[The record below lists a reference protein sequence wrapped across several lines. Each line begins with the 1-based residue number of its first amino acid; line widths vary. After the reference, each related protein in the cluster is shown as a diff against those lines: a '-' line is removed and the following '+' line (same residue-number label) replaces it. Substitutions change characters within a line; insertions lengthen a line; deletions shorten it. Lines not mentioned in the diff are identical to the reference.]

1 VAPVDRSLRGSDEAL
16 LLAPGPRLV
25 VLAPE
30 PLRGRHF
37 WLSGA
42 AQGIGRAPGNDIRL
56 DEDGVAGHHALIY
69 QVDSVVL
76 IEDAGSELGV
86 QVNGARIT
94 SAVALQPG
102 DRVRLGRV
110 ELQLLGAA
118 VPTQRGSTELTQRG
132 STETPPGAP
141 RADQRRWGRAAARAG
156 MTLACLGG
164 AIAGY
169 ALVRYLQA
177 FLKLFDSFQLG
188 EAPDFGGVWA
198 GLVPLF
204 IAGAAVHCLGLVLI
218 VAGVLM
224 KRGVPLHP
232 NGTVS
237 ASR

>member
-69 QVDSVVL
+69 QVDSAVF
-76 IEDAGSELGV
+76 IEDAGAELGV
-86 QVNGARIT
+86 HVNGARIT

-118 VPTQRGSTELTQRG
+118 VPTQRGSTETL
-132 STETPPGAP
+132 PGAP
-141 RADQRRWGRAAARAG
+141 RVNQRRRGRAAARAG
-156 MTLACLGG
+156 MALACLGG

-177 FLKLFDSFQLG
+177 FLSSSTPSSWARPPTSAGCGRGLFRCSSL
-188 EAPDFGGVWA
+188 ARR
-198 GLVPLF
+198 
-204 IAGAAVHCLGLVLI
+204 C
-218 VAGVLM
+218 
-224 KRGVPLHP
+224 
-232 NGTVS
+232 T
-237 ASR
+237 ASGWCSSWPGY

>member
-1 VAPVDRSLRGSDEAL
+1 M
-16 LLAPGPRLV
+16 LAPGPRLV

-30 PLRGRHF
+30 RLRGRHF

-69 QVDSVVL
+69 RVGSVVL
-76 IEDAGSELGV
+76 IKDAGSELGMH
-86 QVNGARIT
+86 VNGARVT
-94 SAVALQPG
+94 TAVALQPG
-102 DRVRLGRV
+102 DTVRLGRV
-110 ELQLLGAA
+110 ELRLLGAA
-118 VPTQRGSTELTQRG
+118 VPAQRGSERLASG
-132 STETPPGAP
+132 GALAGAP
-141 RADQRRWGRAAARAG
+141 RVDPRRRGRAAARAG
-156 MTLACLGG
+156 MVLACLGG

-177 FLKLFDSFQLG
+177 FLTLFDSFQLG

-218 VAGVLM
+218 VVGVLM
-224 KRGVPLHP
+224 KRGMPLHP
-232 NGTVS
+232 NGAVS